1 MEVLTTE
8 TPTSWPQRLQE
19 MDIGQELKADI
30 VKKNTVRDAANKV
43 FNRTG
48 RRFSTYKK
56 MVDGLE
62 ILFIKRL
69 E

>member
-30 VKKNTVRDAANKV
+30 LKKNTVRDAANKV
-43 FNRTG
+43 FLKTG
-48 RRFSTYKK
+48 RRFSTNKK
-56 MVDGLE
+56 FVDGTE
-62 ILFIKRL
+62 ILFIKRV